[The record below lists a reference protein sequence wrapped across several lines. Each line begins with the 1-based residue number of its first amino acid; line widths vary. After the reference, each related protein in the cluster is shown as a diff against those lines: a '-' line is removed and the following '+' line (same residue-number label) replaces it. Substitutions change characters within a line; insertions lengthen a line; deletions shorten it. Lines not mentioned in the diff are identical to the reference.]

1 MPTNSQALS
10 GGTTPN
16 GHAIEVIGTEV
27 SYNTNA
33 NTSQVSI
40 VARLRH
46 TSGSPGSFGTSGT
59 WGVARAGQANANS
72 GTLSY
77 DFTNNLF
84 GYKTLGSATITVPHN
99 SDGTGSVS
107 VAAAISSPHLGNG
120 TATVT
125 VPLTSIPR
133 ASTATFSP
141 SNSLTAGS
149 AVTINTNRA
158 STAFTHKI
166 TYEFGPTQSGT
177 IATAATTSV
186 SWTPPMSM
194 LNAIPN
200 GPTAAGVITTTTYNG
215 STQIGSPTTTGYT
228 LTAPASVV
236 PTISTLTKS
245 DTNTSVSSIV
255 GTYVQGLSTLK
266 VDVPASGVYS
276 STIKSRT
283 FSVGGGTSIN
293 SGGSTPLTSSGTV
306 QIAARATDSRGRTGT
321 RNENITVLAYG
332 NPTFTKVLVRRS
344 NASGTVMD
352 NGTSL
357 RVDLTAAVSS
367 LMNSTQRNTMQI
379 KVFTRALGTTSWTAR
394 NTINHTTVSYNSN
407 FVVSGGANYPIDAS
421 FDVRVDVIDKFNT
434 SSAQTVVATAAV
446 FMHWS
451 KTGVGIGKYHEN
463 GQLDVGG
470 DIFQNGNKV
479 LDVTNVAT
487 ATARGIVELAT
498 NAEAQAGTDT
508 SRAVTPAALA
518 SRTATETR
526 TGLVERATQA
536 EVNAGTDTTRYVS
549 PKGLRDSTNL
559 PWAVATGVVA
569 NTLLDG
575 YTTVTYPSG
584 RFSAAPVVITGGG
597 EQVNVGVSRVI
608 SRTST
613 SFQVGVWSGGT
624 TKVAGSNVTW
634 IAIQMTSSSGNG

>member
-10 GGTTPN
+10 GGSSAN
-16 GHAIEVIGTEV
+16 GHSVEVIGTEV
-27 SYNTNA
+27 SYDTNA

-46 TSGSPGSFGTSGT
+46 TSGTPGSFGTSGI
-59 WGVARAGQANANS
+59 WAVARSNYANANS
-72 GTLSY
+72 GTLTY

-107 VAAAISSPHLGNG
+107 VAAAISSPHLGSG

-166 TYEFGPTQSGT
+166 TYEFGPTQTGT
-177 IATAATTSV
+177 ITTNAGASV
-186 SWTPPMSM
+186 SWTPPLSM

-200 GPTAAGVITTTTYNG
+200 GPSASGTITTTTYSG

-245 DTNTSVSSIV
+245 DTNASVSSIV
-255 GTYVQGLSTLK
+255 GAYVQGLSTLK

-283 FSVGGGTSIN
+283 FSVGGGASIN
-293 SGGSTPLTSSGTV
+293 SGGSTQLTSSGTV
-306 QIAARATDSRGRTGT
+306 QISAKATDSRGRVGT
-321 RNENITVLAYG
+321 RNENITVLAYS

-357 RVDLTAAVSS
+357 RIDLTAAVSS
-367 LMNSTQRNTMQI
+367 LMNGTQRNTMQI
-379 KVFTRALGTTSWTAR
+379 KVFTRARGTTAWTAR
-394 NTINHTTVSYNSN
+394 NTINHTGVSYNSN
-407 FVVSGGANYPIDAS
+407 FVVSGGANYPIDGS
-421 FDVRVDVIDKFNT
+421 FDVRVDVIDKFST
-434 SSAQTVVATAAV
+434 SQAQSVIATAAV

-451 KTGVGIGKYHEN
+451 KTGVGIGKYHEA
-463 GQLDVGG
+463 GILDVGG
-470 DIFQNGNKV
+470 DIIQSGNKV
-479 LDVTNVAT
+479 VDVSNVAT
-487 ATARGIVELAT
+487 ATAQGIVELAT
-498 NAEAQAGTDT
+498 NAEAQAGTD
-508 SRAVTPAALA
+508 SDRAVTPAALA
-518 SRTATETR
+518 SRSATTSR
-526 TGLVERATQA
+526 TGLVELATQT
-536 EVNAGTDTTRYVS
+536 EVNAGTDTTRAVTAS
-549 PKGLRDSTNL
+549 TLRNSTNL
-559 PWAVATGVVA
+559 PFKMASGIVGTSSAAYV
-569 NTLLDG
+569 
-575 YTTVTYPSG
+575 TVTLPSG
-584 RFSAAPVVITGGG
+584 FTQPPNVVSSGG
-597 EQVNVGVSRVI
+597 EHGSVGVSRVV
-608 SRTST
+608 SRTNT
-613 SFQVGVWSGGT
+613 SFQLGVWT
-624 TKVAGSNVTW
+624 LAGAQIAAPSVQW
-634 IAIQMTSSSGNG
+634 IAVQMTSTDANG